1 MGKTKIVILDEKQR
15 ADLEKGWR
23 ESNNHSFRQRCQ
35 LILLKSEGRTSTDI
49 ARILGGCEM
58 VVNNWVKRFEAEGI
72 AGLKTRPGRGG
83 KPILRVEIDLEQVRS
98 AVQKHRQRLSVA
110 KAELEQ
116 QLGKQFSEKTLSR
129 FIKKTL
135 AATNE
140 LGDWENASQL
150 RKFTS

>member
-1 MGKTKIVILDEKQR
+1 MGKTKIIILDEKQK

-23 ESNNHSFRQRCQ
+23 ESDNHSFRQRCQ

-49 ARILGGCEM
+49 GGILGCCEM

-72 AGLKTRPGRGG
+72 KGLQTRAGRGG
-83 KPILRVEIDLEQVRS
+83 KAILRVEVDLERVRA
-98 AVQKHRQRLSVA
+98 AVQKHRQRLAVA
-110 KAELEQ
+110 KAELEE
-116 QLGKQFSEKTLSR
+116 QLGKQFSEKTLAR

-135 AATNE
+135 VATNE
-140 LGDWENASQL
+140 LGDWENASHL

>member
-1 MGKTKIVILDEKQR
+1 MGRTKIVILDEKQK

-23 ESNNHSFRQRCQ
+23 AGASHSFRQRCQ
-35 LILLKSEGRTSTDI
+35 LILLKSEGRTATAI
-49 ARILGGCEM
+49 AGILGCCEM
-58 VVNNWVKRFEAEGI
+58 AVNNCVKRFEAEGI

-83 KPILRVEIDLEQVRS
+83 KPILRVEVDLAQVRL
-98 AVQKHRQRLSVA
+98 AVQKHRQRLSLA

-116 QLGKQFSEKTLSR
+116 SLGKQFAEKTLRR

-135 AATNE
+135 VATNE
-140 LGDWENASQL
+140 LGNGENASRD

>member
-1 MGKTKIVILDEKQR
+1 MGKTKIVILDEKQK

-23 ESNNHSFRQRCQ
+23 ESDNHTFRQRCQ
-35 LILLKSEGRTSTDI
+35 LILLKSEGRISTDI
-49 ARILGGCEM
+49 AGILGCCEM
-58 VVNNWVKRFEAEGI
+58 AVNNWVKRFEAEGI
-72 AGLKTRPGRGG
+72 EGLKTRPGRGG
-83 KPILRVEIDLEQVRS
+83 KAILRVEIDLEQVRL
-98 AVQKHRQRLSVA
+98 AVRKHRQRLSVA

-116 QLGKQFSEKTLSR
+116 SLGKQFSEKTLSR

-140 LGDWENASQL
+140 LGSWENASQL